1 MMTLAAAYE
10 RWPTQDDCRAALAA
24 ARWPEGVRCAYCRS
38 AKVSGH
44 AELGR
49 GDRYQCSACRKS
61 FTVTVGTP
69 MHHAKADLQPW
80 LVLVSMMLEPG
91 HLTSVAAGKHL
102 DLHQSKAWRMMAKL
116 KKATPEQWDVL
127 RRVVAPVPRARRA
140 AA

>member
-1 MMTLAAAYE
+1 MMTLAEAYE
-10 RWPTQDDCRAALAA
+10 RWPTQEDCRAALSA

-38 AKVSGH
+38 AKVSRH
-44 AELGR
+44 AEQGR
-49 GDRYQCSACRKS
+49 GDRHQCSACRKS
-61 FTVTVGTP
+61 FTVTVGMP

-80 LVLVSMMLEPG
+80 ITLVSLMLEPG

-102 DLHQSKAWRMMAKL
+102 DLDQAKAWRMMAKL

-127 RRVVAPVPRARRA
+127 RRVVLPAPRVRRA

>member
-1 MMTLAAAYE
+1 MNLLNVTRKFRTE
-10 RWPTQDDCRAALAA
+10 DEALDYLIKQ
-24 ARWPEGVRCAYCRS
+24 RWPEGVRCAYCRS
-38 AKVSGH
+38 AKVSRH
-44 AELGR
+44 AEQGR
-49 GDRYQCSACRKS
+49 GDRHQCSACQRS

-80 LVLVSMMLEPG
+80 LTLVSLMLEPG

-102 DLHQSKAWRMMAKL
+102 DLDQANAWRMMAKL

-127 RRVVAPVPRARRA
+127 RRVVLPAPRVRRA